1 MNRCVFAACAA
12 LLWAHPVRPQ
22 AGVSPI
28 DGGLGTGGVW
38 RLEADP
44 SDQVLFIAGGHT
56 LVNGTSGPGVAQWD
70 GDSLRPVGCG
80 LLGNPW
86 DCITDLGPGA
96 TIPTTD
102 LEFWNGELY
111 ACGTFTH
118 SGQTELN
125 RVARWDGQAWQPLG
139 TGADGT
145 VSSLRAGPDGLYAAG
160 WFNLMDTITALGLA
174 RWDGTRWHRVHGLP
188 DINSGIGTNAIFDL
202 AFYDGLLYIA
212 GNFKGSL
219 GNSIARWNGSAWEGL
234 PGGALFAGSY
244 SWINRLEVHDGL
256 LYAAGVF
263 SRTPPDGHPDN
274 PGNSIAAFDGSTW
287 TDLAGGT
294 AGSASHQ
301 VNELLWWHDT
311 LYVAGSFNM
320 IGDIPSGG
328 LARWDGQRWCS
339 LVPPGYFDLP
349 TRAIGLFRDS
359 LHIGGIFTT
368 AGADS
373 VYRVGVWSGGSTTSG
388 CGPVGVQEE
397 PTVTATTSL
406 TAWPNPATDR
416 VQVTYAGLH
425 AGSRLRLTD
434 ALGRVVAWGRSGM
447 PHLELVALPPGLY
460 DLACVDER
468 GVVMARTSLM
478 VR

>member
-1 MNRCVFAACAA
+1 M
-12 LLWAHPVRPQ
+12 
-22 AGVSPI
+22 SPSVTRW
-28 DGGLGTGGVW
+28 DGS
-38 RLEADP
+38 A
-44 SDQVLFIAGGHT
+44 FHT
-56 LVNGTSGPGVAQWD
+56 L
-70 GDSLRPVGCG
+70 GCG
-80 LLGNPW
+80 LHGGTW
-86 DCITDLGPGA
+86 DCITPGNGGSSS
-96 TIPTTD
+96 PTTD

-145 VSSLRAGPDGLYAAG
+145 VSSLRAGPDGLYAG
-160 WFNLMDTITALGLA
+160 GLFNQMDTITALGLA
-174 RWDGTRWHRVHGLP
+174 RWDGTRWHRVHDLP
-188 DINSGIGTNAIFDL
+188 DITPVQGTNSIFDL
-202 AFYDGLLYIA
+202 AFYNGMLYIA

-263 SRTPPDGHPDN
+263 SRDPPDGHPDN

-311 LYVAGSFNM
+311 LYVAGSFNA
-320 IGDIPSGG
+320 IGGIPSGG

-373 VYRVGVWSGGSTTSG
+373 VYRVGVWTGGSTTSG

-416 VQVTYAGLH
+416 VQVSGAPASARIELI
-425 AGSRLRLTD
+425 D
-434 ALGRVVAWGRSGM
+434 PLGRVVRRTTSEPAPLWVGD
-447 PHLELVALPPGLY
+447 LPRGLY
-460 DLACVDER
+460 TIVVHER
-468 GVVMARTSLM
+468 NGALHGR
-478 VR
+478 VRVRLDP